1 MLAVVVLL
9 LPRVSQEQG
18 VEVLEVVVSE
28 VAALEA
34 VLEAVAMGLVG
45 AVEVP
50 KLGMEVP
57 SEDKV
62 SSRSLLNVF
71 NCCMFVHSNTE
82 EI

>member
-1 MLAVVVLL
+1 MWAVVVFQ
-9 LPRVSQEQG
+9 LPLVSPEQE
-18 VEVLEVVVSE
+18 VELEVV
-28 VAALEA
+28 
-34 VLEAVAMGLVG
+34 VLEAVALEVELEAAAMGLAEV
-45 AVEVP
+45 VEEP